1 MIRGILFDLGSTL
14 LSFDAPWLAVSSQ
27 ASEVLLQA
35 LQEAGLAL
43 GGEFLAQYRCR
54 LEEYYARRETEFIEY
69 TAGYLLREVL
79 RESGVAQSPD
89 GLIETA
95 LRAMFAVSEAH
106 WRPMPDLHSTLGEL
120 RRRGYRLGLVSNASD
135 YANVGRLLDKAGI
148 RAYFD
153 PVLVSAAV
161 GVRKPNPHIFELALQ
176 AWGLP
181 PAQVVMIGDT
191 LGADILGAH
200 NAGMRGIWVT
210 MQADTPANRAHED
223 TILPEATAGGLAEL
237 PELIERLSRGMRK
250 AE

>member
-54 LEEYYARRETEFIEY
+54 LEEYYARRAT
-69 TAGYLLREVL
+69 
-79 RESGVAQSPD
+79 
-89 GLIETA
+89 
-95 LRAMFAVSEAH
+95 
-106 WRPMPDLHSTLGEL
+106 MPDLHSTLGEL